1 MQGGGL
7 HVRITQTAEN
17 TWTRISWWET
27 VETVVR
33 ELMINGRGWSSVQ
46 EVCGYSEGLSPIG
59 WWHGWMDE

>member
-1 MQGGGL
+1 M
-7 HVRITQTAEN
+7 
-17 TWTRISWWET
+17 RISWWET